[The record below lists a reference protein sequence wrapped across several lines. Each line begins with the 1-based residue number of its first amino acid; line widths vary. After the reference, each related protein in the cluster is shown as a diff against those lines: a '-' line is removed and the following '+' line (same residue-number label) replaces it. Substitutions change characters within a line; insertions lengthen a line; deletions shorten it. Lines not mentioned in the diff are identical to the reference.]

1 MVALY
6 YPSRLKSL
14 LRSLSYH
21 HPGGQTLFRCFNAHF
36 WQIIWR
42 VKAVITALLLIIVIG
57 AFLIAS
63 IEQLPL
69 GEAVYFSFITG
80 LTIGYGDIAPGTP
93 AGRVI
98 SILLGINGILFT
110 GLIVAAAVHALER
123 TVKDV
128 YGDE

>member
-1 MVALY
+1 MFLHF
-6 YPSRLKSL
+6 S
-14 LRSLSYH
+14 
-21 HPGGQTLFRCFNAHF
+21 AHF

-42 VKAVITALLLIIVIG
+42 VRAVIAALLLIIILG

-98 SILLGINGILFT
+98 SVLLGVNGILFT
-110 GLIVAAAVHALER
+110 GLIVAAAVHALQRAVQE
-123 TVKDV
+123 V